1 MKIKR
6 LKISK
11 YKNIQDIELQFSDQ
25 LITLLV
31 GQNGLGKSNLL
42 EILAI
47 IFTNLDLLQ
56 TESDYNDWP
65 YDTDNFEY
73 DISYEC
79 KGFDIRI
86 NSMEGVFE
94 VFKKNIGAPGDLE
107 LINFGEFKKVKHES
121 FLPDYIIGYY
131 SGENKRIRSVIQNH
145 EKQVLSD
152 LKANK
157 GLDDGFRRVFF
168 SENHHS
174 QLILLTLL
182 LYADPK
188 KKDNFN
194 VAVKSLIENFSS
206 FSELEEF
213 GLQIKNPLWY
223 SRNNKIHRERGI
235 DELEQNI
242 IKEDEFPF
250 WNAKGKANK
259 MLRFLYNQ
267 NVAELVYYEEKEF
280 FDQPYEIIELNN
292 IDKKLIIESL
302 PKIFEHPLD
311 FFDALESL
319 ELINVISSVHL
330 NIKSKIG
337 ETTFDFRQLSEG
349 EQQLVTVLG
358 LLLIVGKGDCLFL
371 LDEPDTHLNPTW
383 QRDYVKLLKQFN
395 LNGLNSHI
403 ILATHSP
410 LIVQAAENADI
421 FLYKRNHE
429 GKIEILNNRD
439 FKIHNWRIDQVL
451 GSEFF
456 GFQNTR
462 PPQLDEFMAE
472 RERLLSK
479 SELTKEDI
487 ESIRDM
493 EEGGGILPSGE
504 TLNDFQAMHLVRTI
518 AQQIRNDQNQ

>member
-6 LKISK
+6 LKLSK
-11 YKNIQDIELQFSDQ
+11 YKNLQEIELEFKSDA
-25 LITLLV
+25 ITLFV

-73 DISYEC
+73 DIFYEC
-79 KGFDIRI
+79 KGSDIRI
-86 NSMEGVFE
+86 NSMEGTFK
-94 VFKKNIGAPGDLE
+94 VFKKDIEVPGDLQPV
-107 LINFGEFKKVKHES
+107 NFGDFKKAKQLS

-131 SGENKRIRSVIQNH
+131 SGENKRIRSIIQNH

-157 GLDDGFRRVFF
+157 GLEEGFRRVFF
-168 SENHHS
+168 SENHHG

-188 KKDNFN
+188 KEDNFN
-194 VAVKSLIENFSS
+194 EAVKSLVQNFLS

-213 GLQIKNPLWY
+213 GLQLKNPQWY
-223 SRNNKIHRERGI
+223 NRNSKVHRERGI

-259 MLRFLYNQ
+259 MLRFLYDRNI
-267 NVAELVYYEEKEF
+267 AELIYYEEKEF

-292 IDKKLIIESL
+292 IDKDLIAESL
-302 PKIFEHPLD
+302 FAAFEHPLD

-330 NIKSKIG
+330 NIKSKLH

-395 LNGLNSHI
+395 LNGPNSHI

-410 LIVQAAENADI
+410 LIVQAAEDADI
-421 FLYKRNHE
+421 FLYKRDQA
-429 GKIEILNNRD
+429 GKIEILNNKD

-462 PPQLDEFMAE
+462 PPELDEFMAE

-487 ESIRDM
+487 ESIKAM

-504 TLNDFQAMHLVRTI
+504 TLNDFQAMHLVRTL
-518 AQQIRNDQNQ
+518 AQQIRDDQNQ

>member
-1 MKIKR
+1 MKIKQ
-6 LKISK
+6 LWVSN
-11 YKNIQDIELQFSDQ
+11 YKNIVDITLEFKADN
-25 LITLLV
+25 ITLLV

-47 IFTNLDLLQ
+47 IFTNLDLLEA
-56 TESDYNDWP
+56 ESDYNDWP

-79 KGFDIRI
+79 KGADIRI
-86 NSMEGVFE
+86 NSMEGMFK
-94 VFKKNIGAPGDLE
+94 VFKKGIEQPGDLQV
-107 LINFGEFKKVKHES
+107 INFDDFKKSKQQF
-121 FLPDYIIGYY
+121 FLPDHIIGYY
-131 SGENKRIRSVIQNH
+131 SGENKRIKSIIQNH
-145 EKQVLSD
+145 EKKVLSD
-152 LKANK
+152 LKTNK
-157 GLDDGFRRVFF
+157 GLDNGFRRVFF
-168 SENHHS
+168 SENHHG

-182 LYADPK
+182 LYADPNK
-188 KKDNFN
+188 EDNFN
-194 VAVKSLIENFSS
+194 EAVESLIENFSS

-213 GLQIKNPLWY
+213 GLQLKNPPWY
-223 SRNNKIHRERGI
+223 NSNNKNHRERGI

-242 IKEDEFPF
+242 IKADEFPF

-259 MLRFLYNQ
+259 MLRYLYDRNI
-267 NVAELVYYEEKEF
+267 AELIYYNEKEF

-292 IDKKLIIESL
+292 IDKELIAENLLIT
-302 PKIFEHPLD
+302 FEYPLD

-319 ELINVISSVHL
+319 ELINVISSIHL
-330 NIKSKIG
+330 NVKAKQD

-410 LIVQAAENADI
+410 LIVQAAEDADI
-421 FLYKRNHE
+421 FLYKRNQE

-439 FKIHNWRIDQVL
+439 LKIHNWRIDQVL